1 MKDVDDNQKA
11 CLGFSLCSGIGPMTF
26 IKLVAQ
32 FGSPQAAFY
41 APAAKLQP
49 FFRITKHYEAFLL
62 FRDTYNPDE
71 EIRKMEK
78 SEVWI
83 MTQWHADY
91 PKLLKNI
98 NDPPICLF
106 GKGDRNSID
115 FTNDTCIGIVGARKN
130 TAYGQY
136 VAEELGRA
144 FAASGLVIISGMA
157 TGIDTI
163 SHKAAIEKQAR
174 TIAVLGTGIDII
186 YPYENKALHEQI
198 VKEYGIIISE
208 YPPGFGTNP
217 GMFILRNRIIVGL
230 SKAIVVVEGGK
241 HSGTLTTARYAAE
254 NGRDVY
260 AVPGP
265 ITSEMSVGPHILLRE
280 GARVLSSANELL
292 KDFGLSQE
300 SEMVTQKPT
309 DLTEQEK
316 KIYDLLSIKKYYADE
331 VARKIALSVSETL
344 PILSLLEVRGII
356 GKDLDG
362 SFIARV

>member
-1 MKDVDDNQKA
+1 MDDNQQA
-11 CLGFSLCSGIGPMTF
+11 CLGFSLYSGIGPMTF

-32 FGSPQAAFY
+32 FDSPQHAFF
-41 APAAKLQP
+41 APSNELRP
-49 FFRITKHYEAFLL
+49 FFRIAKHYEEFLL
-62 FRDTYNPDE
+62 FRDTYNPDK
-71 EIRKMEK
+71 EIKQIEK

-115 FTNDTCIGIVGARKN
+115 FTNDICIGIVGARKN
-130 TAYGQY
+130 TAYGHY
-136 VAEELGRA
+136 VAEELGKS
-144 FAASGLVIISGMA
+144 FASAGLIIVSGMA

-163 SHKAAIEKQAR
+163 SHKAAIEKQGR
-174 TIAVLGTGIDII
+174 TIAVLGTGIDTI
-186 YPYENKALHEQI
+186 YPYENKELHEQI
-198 VKEYGIIISE
+198 IKEYGIIISE

-217 GMFILRNRIIVGL
+217 GMFVLRNRIIVGL

-265 ITSEMSVGPHILLRE
+265 ITSEMSIGPHILLRE
-280 GARVLSSANELL
+280 GARVLSSAQELL
-292 KDFGLSQE
+292 KDFGLNQE
-300 SEMVTQKPT
+300 FEMVTQKPT
-309 DLTEQEK
+309 DLTNEEK
-316 KIYDLLSIKKYYADE
+316 MIYDLLSIKKRYADE
-331 VARKIALSVSETL
+331 VAKKIALSVSETL
-344 PILSLLEVRGII
+344 PLLSLLEIRGVI
-356 GKDLDG
+356 GRNPDG
-362 SFIARV
+362 SFIAQV

>member
-1 MKDVDDNQKA
+1 MDDNQEA
-11 CLGFSLCSGIGPMTF
+11 CLGFSLCSGVGPMTF
-26 IKLVAQ
+26 AKLITH
-32 FGSPQAAFY
+32 FGSPHGAFV
-41 APAAKLQP
+41 APSLELRP
-49 FFRITKHYEAFLL
+49 FFRLAKSYEAFLL
-62 FRDTYNPDE
+62 FRNTYHPDK
-71 EIRKMEK
+71 EIKRIEK
-78 SEVWI
+78 NKAWI
-83 MTQWHADY
+83 MTQWHSDY

-98 NDPPICLF
+98 SDPPICLY

-115 FTNDTCIGIVGARKN
+115 FTNDTCVGIVGARKN

-136 VAEELGRA
+136 VAEELGRV
-144 FAASGLVIISGMA
+144 FATAGLVIVSGMA

-163 SHKAAIEKQAR
+163 SHTAAIEKQGR

-186 YPYENKALHEQI
+186 YPYMNRGLHDQI

-208 YPPGFGTNP
+208 YPPGFTTHV
-217 GMFILRNRIIVGL
+217 GMFVLRNRIIVGL

-280 GARVLSSANELL
+280 GARVLSSASELL
-292 KDFGLSQE
+292 KDFGLNQE
-300 SEMVTQKPT
+300 PGMMTKKPM
-309 DLTEQEK
+309 DLIGEEK
-316 KIYDLLSIKKYYADE
+316 IIYDLLTVKKYYADE
-331 VARKIALSVSETL
+331 VAQKISLSVSDTL

>member
-1 MKDVDDNQKA
+1 MDDNQQA

-26 IKLVAQ
+26 IKLITR
-32 FGSPQAAFY
+32 FGSPHSAFF
-41 APAAKLQP
+41 ARSGELRP
-49 FFRITKHYEAFLL
+49 FFRVAKHHEAFLL
-62 FRDTYNPDE
+62 FRDTYDANK
-71 EIRKMEK
+71 EIKRIQNGGI
-78 SEVWI
+78 WI
-83 MTQWHADY
+83 MTQWHSDY

-115 FTNDTCIGIVGARKN
+115 FANDTCIGVVGARKN
-130 TAYGQY
+130 TAYGKY
-136 VAEELGRA
+136 VAEELGKA
-144 FAASGLVIISGMA
+144 FASAGLVIVSGMA

-186 YPYENKALHEQI
+186 YPYENKELHDKI
-198 VKEYGIIISE
+198 LKEYGIIISE
-208 YPPGFGTNP
+208 YPPGLGTNP
-217 GMFILRNRIIVGL
+217 GMFVLRNRIIVGI

-280 GARVLSSANELL
+280 GARVLSSASELL
-292 KDFGLSQE
+292 KDFGLNQE
-300 SEMVTQKPT
+300 SKIITEKPINLT
-309 DLTEQEK
+309 DEEK
-316 KIYDLLSIKKYYADE
+316 KIYDLLSIKKQYADE
-331 VARKIALSVSETL
+331 VATKIALSITETL
-344 PILSLLEVRGII
+344 PILSLLEVRGVI
-356 GKDLDG
+356 GKDFDG
-362 SFIARV
+362 SFIVRV

>member
-1 MKDVDDNQKA
+1 MDDNQKA
-11 CLGFSLCSGIGPMTF
+11 CLGFSLSSGVGPLTF
-26 IKLVAQ
+26 AKLIAQ
-32 FGSPQAAFY
+32 FGSPQTAFC
-41 APAAKLQP
+41 ASPSELRP
-49 FFRITKHYEAFLL
+49 FFRISKHHKTFIL
-62 FRDTYNPDE
+62 FRDTYNPDKE
-71 EIRKMEK
+71 VNKIEK
-78 SEVWI
+78 CGAWI
-83 MTQWHADY
+83 MSQWHADY

-115 FTNDTCIGIVGARKN
+115 FINDTCVGIVGARKN

-136 VAEELGRA
+136 VAEELGKA
-144 FAASGLVIISGMA
+144 FASAGLVIVSGMA

-174 TIAVLGTGIDII
+174 TIAVLGTGIDIV
-186 YPYENKALHEQI
+186 YPSENKELHDQI
-198 VKEYGIIISE
+198 LKEYGIIISE

-217 GMFILRNRIIVGL
+217 GMFVLRNRIIVGL

-280 GARVLSSANELL
+280 GARVLSSAQELL
-292 KDFGLSQE
+292 RDFGLNQE
-300 SEMVTQKPT
+300 FEMVTQKPT
-309 DLTEQEK
+309 DLTGEEK
-316 KIYDLLSIKKYYADE
+316 KVYSLLSIKKHYADE
-331 VARKIALSVSETL
+331 VAKKIALDVTETL
-344 PILSLLEVRGII
+344 SILSLLEVRGII
-356 GKDLDG
+356 AKNLDG
-362 SFIARV
+362 SFIAQV

>member
-1 MKDVDDNQKA
+1 MDDNQEA
-11 CLGFSLCSGIGPMTF
+11 CLGLSLCSGVGPMTF
-26 IKLVAQ
+26 GKLIAH
-32 FGSPQAAFY
+32 FGSPHGAFV
-41 APAAKLQP
+41 APSLELRP
-49 FFRITKHYEAFLL
+49 FFRIAKHHEAFLL
-62 FRDTYNPDE
+62 FRRTYNPE
-71 EIRKMEK
+71 KEIQRIQNNRA
-78 SEVWI
+78 WI
-83 MTQWHADY
+83 MTQWHDDY

-98 NDPPICLF
+98 SDPPICLY

-115 FTNDTCIGIVGARKN
+115 FTNDTCVGIVGARKN

-136 VAEELGRA
+136 VAEELGRV
-144 FAASGLVIISGMA
+144 FATAGLVIVSGMA

-163 SHKAAIEKQAR
+163 SHTAAIEKKAR
-174 TIAVLGTGIDII
+174 TIAVLGTAIDTI
-186 YPYENKALHEQI
+186 YPYMNKELHDQI

-208 YPPGFGTNP
+208 YPPGFTTHP
-217 GMFILRNRIIVGL
+217 GMFVLRNRIIVGL
-230 SKAIVVVEGGK
+230 SKAILDVEGGK

-292 KDFGLSQE
+292 KDFGLNQE
-300 SEMVTQKPT
+300 PGMMTKKPM
-309 DLTEQEK
+309 DLIGEEK
-316 KIYDLLSIKKYYADE
+316 IIYDLLTVKKYYADE
-331 VARKIALSVSETL
+331 VAQKISLSVSDTL

>member
-1 MKDVDDNQKA
+1 MDDNQKA

-32 FGSPQAAFY
+32 FGSPHVAFY
-41 APAAKLQP
+41 APANELRP
-49 FFRITKHYEAFLL
+49 FFRVPKHHESFLS
-62 FRDTYNPDE
+62 FRNTFDPSV
-71 EIRKMEK
+71 EIKRIQKGGA
-78 SEVWI
+78 WI
-83 MTQWHADY
+83 MTQWHSDY

-98 NDPPICLF
+98 NDPPICLY

-115 FTNDTCIGIVGARKN
+115 FINDTCIGIVGARKN
-130 TAYGQY
+130 TAYGKY
-136 VAEELGRA
+136 VAEELGKA
-144 FAASGLVIISGMA
+144 FASAGLVIVSGMA

-186 YPYENKALHEQI
+186 YPHENEDLHNQI
-198 VKEYGIIISE
+198 LKEYGIIISE
-208 YPPGFGTNP
+208 YPPGFPTNP
-217 GMFILRNRIIVGL
+217 GMFVLRNRIIVGL
-230 SKAIVVVEGGK
+230 SKAIIVVEGGK

-280 GARVLSSANELL
+280 GAHVLSSADELL
-292 KDFGLSQE
+292 KDFGLGLGP
-300 SEMVTQKPT
+300 EMITQKPT
-309 DLTEQEK
+309 DLTDEEK
-316 KIYDLLSIKKYYADE
+316 KIYDLLSVKKQYTDE
-331 VARKIALSVSETL
+331 VAKKISLSVSETL
-344 PILSLLEVRGII
+344 PILSLLEVRGVI

-362 SFIARV
+362 GFIVRV

>member
-1 MKDVDDNQKA
+1 MKDVDDNQEA

-26 IKLVAQ
+26 VKLITHFDSPHSAFVAP
-32 FGSPQAAFY
+32 SLA
-41 APAAKLQP
+41 LRP
-49 FFRITKHYEAFLL
+49 FFRIVKHYEAFLL
-62 FRDTYNPDE
+62 FRRTYNPE
-71 EIRKMEK
+71 KEIQRIQNNGA
-78 SEVWI
+78 WI
-83 MTQWHADY
+83 MTQWHDDY

-98 NDPPICLF
+98 SDPPICLY

-115 FTNDTCIGIVGARKN
+115 FTNDTCVGIVGARKN

-136 VAEELGRA
+136 VAEELGRV
-144 FAASGLVIISGMA
+144 FATAGLVIVSGMA

-174 TIAVLGTGIDII
+174 TVAVLGTDIDII
-186 YPYENKALHEQI
+186 YPTMNKELHDQI

-208 YPPGFGTNP
+208 YPPGFTTYP
-217 GMFILRNRIIVGL
+217 GMFVLRNRIIVGL

-280 GARVLSSANELL
+280 GAHVLSSANELL
-292 KDFGLSQE
+292 KDFGLNQE
-300 SEMVTQKPT
+300 SEMVTRKPT
-309 DLTEQEK
+309 DLIGEEK
-316 KIYDLLSIKKYYADE
+316 TIYDLLSVKKYYADE
-331 VARKIALSVSETL
+331 VAKKISLSISETL

-362 SFIARV
+362 SFIVRV